1 MKMNNWLNKS
11 IRNKGL
17 AIFTIPFALVLL
29 FLIIYY
35 PMKEKDLQMENAE
48 IQVNTLSEML
58 SFSVGVGLSDNNFNL
73 VQTAFDWAKKDKN
86 VIYISFFDEKNEPI
100 IEYNPQK
107 IKVDTRGISSGEYDS
122 ESNFIKN
129 SNDIN
134 YKDKYFGKIILIY
147 SLEQVSEDIRS
158 GAIAS
163 ILILSVIFLFV
174 IGFIA
179 FLFNKIVRRI
189 IFLRDAAKE
198 ASSGNLT
205 IKIEK
210 DTEDELGDLSSA
222 FNKMLQ
228 NIFTSN
234 QQLEQE
240 KQSVEKKVEEAVRE
254 SEKQKNYFSD
264 AVENMLKE
272 MRKFA
277 DGDLSVGIKAEND
290 DEVGKLFTGFNK
302 SVQNIRDLIKKVH
315 ESVEA
320 TTNSSNEISSSTEQL
335 AAGSQEQSSQ
345 TSEVA
350 VSVEEMT
357 RTILEST
364 KNSATASENAKKA
377 GEFAAEGGKAVENTI
392 EGMKKIAEVVDHAS
406 ETIKQLGSSSQKI
419 GDILEVI
426 DDIADQTN
434 LLALN
439 AAIEA
444 ARAGE
449 QGRGFAVVA
458 DEVRKLAERTT
469 KATKEIAA
477 MIKEIQ
483 IDTEKAVHS
492 INKGT
497 EEVEKGKQLAFNAGE
512 SLKEIIK
519 SSLKVLDEVN
529 QIASTSE
536 EQSAAAEQISK
547 NIEAISNVTHESA
560 AGIQQVAQSAGDL
573 KKLTE
578 DLQHLVNNFRLDKK
592 YEEKEYF
599 VRKNGKIISG

>member
-1 MKMNNWLNKS
+1 QAPINDEKDEIAPVLNKMTS
-11 IRNKGL
+11 TIREMIEESKLLVSASAKGELNVRGNADKFKGGYRELIQGLNNTFESVVKPINESSKILREL
-17 AIFTIPFALVLL
+17 AQG
-29 FLIIYY
+29 
-35 PMKEKDLQMENAE
+35 DLTARMEGN
-48 IQVNTLSEML
+48 
-58 SFSVGVGLSDNNFNL
+58 
-73 VQTAFDWAKKDKN
+73 
-86 VIYISFFDEKNEPI
+86 Y
-100 IEYNPQK
+100 
-107 IKVDTRGISSGEYDS
+107 SGDYGKL
-122 ESNFIKN
+122 KN
-129 SNDIN
+129 SIN
-134 YKDKYFGKIILIY
+134 TVAE
-147 SLEQVSEDIRS
+147 SL
-158 GAIAS
+158 
-163 ILILSVIFLFV
+163 
-174 IGFIA
+174 
-179 FLFNKIVRRI
+179 NKTLLEVNEAT
-189 IFLRDAAKE
+189 AAT
-198 ASSGNLT
+198 ASS
-205 IKIEK
+205 
-210 DTEDELGDLSSA
+210 A
-222 FNKMLQ
+222 
-228 NIFTSN
+228 N
-234 QQLEQE
+234 Q
-240 KQSVEKKVEEAVRE
+240 
-254 SEKQKNYFSD
+254 
-264 AVENMLKE
+264 
-272 MRKFA
+272 
-277 DGDLSVGIKAEND
+277 
-290 DEVGKLFTGFNK
+290 
-302 SVQNIRDLIKKVH
+302 
-315 ESVEA
+315 
-320 TTNSSNEISSSTEQL
+320 ISSSTEEM

-377 GEFAAEGGKAVENTI
+377 GEFASEGGKAVENTI

-483 IDTEKAVHS
+483 IDTEKAVQS

-497 EEVEKGKQLAFNAGE
+497 EEVEKGKLLAFNAGE

-599 VRKNGKIISG
+599 VRKNGKIVSG